1 MKAAGKKPATKV
13 APAKAAPKKAA
24 PEDAFARLKQMM
36 NFDVVVI
43 ESLPRPGF
51 QVAGLLSE
59 HLDFMID
66 LEKRG
71 LLFLSGPTIEADGS
85 IGQVGLTVLNVPTLE
100 MAREIWS
107 EEPFFKAGQRDA
119 EFRLWRLM
127 EGALN
132 VTLSLSDAKVGI
144 ARRT

>member
-1 MKAAGKKPATKV
+1 MKSARKTS
-13 APAKAAPKKAA
+13 APKAA
-24 PEDAFARLKQMM
+24 PEDAFARLKGMI
-36 NFDVVVI
+36 NHDVVVI

-51 QVAGLLSE
+51 QVGPLLSE

-71 LLFLSGPTIEADGS
+71 LLFLSGPTIEADGA
-85 IGQVGLTVLNVPTLE
+85 IGQVGLTVLNVQTLE
-100 MAREIWS
+100 KAREIWS

-132 VTLSLSDAKVGI
+132 LTISLSDIKVGI
-144 ARRT
+144 VRST

>member
-1 MKAAGKKPATKV
+1 MTSAKQEPAAN
-13 APAKAAPKKAA
+13 AA

-43 ESLPRPGF
+43 ESVPRPGF
-51 QVAGLLSE
+51 QVGELLGR

-71 LLFLSGPTIEADGS
+71 LLFLSGPTVEEDGS
-85 IGQVGLTVLNVPTLE
+85 IGQVGLTVLNVRTLE
-100 MAREIWS
+100 KAREIWS

-132 VTLSLSDAKVGI
+132 LTVSLSDARVGI
-144 ARRT
+144 VRST

>member
-1 MKAAGKKPATKV
+1 MKSTGKTSAAT
-13 APAKAAPKKAA
+13 AA
-24 PEDAFARLKQMM
+24 PEDAFARLKAMM

-43 ESLPRPGF
+43 DSLPRPGF
-51 QVAGLLSE
+51 QVGELLSQ

-71 LLFLSGPTIEADGS
+71 LLFLSGPTVEEDGS

-119 EFRLWRLM
+119 AFRRWRLM

-132 VTLSLSDAKVGI
+132 VKVSLSDARVGLV
-144 ARRT
+144 RST

>member
-1 MKAAGKKPATKV
+1 MKPAGKTS
-13 APAKAAPKKAA
+13 AANAA
-24 PEDAFARLKQMM
+24 PEDAFARLKEMM

-51 QVAGLLSE
+51 QVGPLLSQ

-71 LLFLSGPTIEADGS
+71 LLFLSGPTIEEDGS
-85 IGQVGLTVLNVPTLE
+85 IGQVGLTVLNVDTLE
-100 MAREIWS
+100 KAREIWS

-132 VTLSLSDAKVGI
+132 LTISLSDAQVGI
-144 ARRT
+144 VRST